1 MSVFLCVQANDEDIC
16 TMKMKCC
23 SISFKQLVASLFL
36 LMISSPVCA
45 QQEETISIPWQK
57 EKKIVFD
64 NSEIITPSI
73 AGQDMDGNIP
83 NFFWRKEM
91 PLNSEYELLFE
102 LVSTEPATKFEK
114 AYLADQRIEVQEL
127 RYDLKLSRSNAQ
139 RHIVLNLFPFVKAGN
154 TINRITEIKLIK
166 TKGKPAQNAQLK
178 SFVPN
183 SVLQSGSG
191 SWYKISVTQDAIY
204 KIDKTF
210 LESCGIDVQT
220 LNPQDINIYGNG
232 DGRLPELNSDPRT
245 DDLAVNAIQIVGES
259 DGVFDDED
267 YILFYGW
274 GAHRWYPGTGDFD
287 QDRNPYSDI
296 SCYFININPS
306 DPPVRI
312 SSVPISTNSVTH
324 SVNTYSYY
332 DVHEQD
338 LISLVSGGQR
348 WYGELFDANL
358 QRTVTFNVPDIDNSV
373 PLSFSSSMASN
384 SNNTAGTSQTYS
396 VNGSVLLSVALPSAS
411 ADYGRSVN
419 SMQMTNPPSNLPL
432 LVSVVRN
439 SPDVLT
445 YLDRVLLNARR
456 SLRFY
461 GDQINFRDLNS
472 VGVGNVAE
480 FSIQDLP
487 QTDGFVWEI
496 TDRHAPG
503 SISGTF
509 FGSNYMFQLEL
520 DQLREFVASDG
531 QNFNTPSFVGEI
543 VHQNLHGLTEADYLI
558 VTHKSF
564 ISQAE
569 RLANLHR
576 SNGLTVHVVTT
587 EQVYNEFSS
596 GALDAVAL
604 RTFAKMFYDRGASA
618 PETRPESY
626 LLFGDGTF
634 DPKNRVPNNNNY
646 VVTYQVLN
654 SENHIS
660 ALVTDDF
667 FGMLDDTEAIGP
679 SDELDIGVGRLLISD
694 IEMARQQ
701 VDKIEHY
708 MKNGSSL
715 YSTAN
720 TNCSSDGGSSTFGD
734 WRTKYVQIADDEEG
748 AYFIKYDVEPQY
760 DSVTANYPSMN
771 CEKIYLDAY
780 QQIATAGGERYPE
793 VNEAINDR
801 IDRGALIVNY
811 VGHGG
816 EVGVAEERVITV
828 PQIQDWKNIDKLPL
842 IVSATCEFTK
852 YDDPDRVSAG
862 EWASI
867 NPYGAAIALMTTTR
881 SVFFGVNSD
890 MGESFFQN
898 VFQRDANYKPRT
910 FGEIIRTTKNGVGGS
925 NNKRSFTLIGDPAL
939 QLALPE
945 MNIVTDS
952 INGLSP
958 SVEIDTIRALS
969 KVTIKGHVEDFY
981 GNILSGFNGVVYPSV
996 FDKLK
1001 EQNTLSND
1009 GIVESPMQV
1018 FYTQTNRLYRGKASV
1033 ANGYFE
1039 FTFIVPKD
1047 INYAFDLGK
1056 ISYYAEN
1063 GTTDAI
1069 GSDKRIYIGGIDPN
1083 GINDDQGPQIELFLN
1098 DESFVNGGITD
1109 ETPILIA
1116 KLFDEN
1122 GINAVGNGIGHD
1134 LTATIDSETS
1144 NPIVLNEYYSAELDS
1159 YQSGEIRYNFSEIEP
1174 GSHTLTVKVWD
1185 VNNNSSEVS
1194 LQFVVQQASSL
1205 NLAHVLNYPNPFTT
1219 STEFFFEH
1227 NQVCNQIETQIQ
1239 IFTVSGR
1246 LVKTINELVH
1256 TEGFRSEGIQWNG
1269 LDDFGDQLAKG
1280 VYVYRLKVKT
1290 PEGTTGEKLEK
1301 LVILR

>member
-1 MSVFLCVQANDEDIC
+1 
-16 TMKMKCC
+16 MKMKFC
-23 SISFKQLVASLFL
+23 SISMKQLVGLLFL
-36 LMISSPVCA
+36 CFISSSFYA
-45 QQEETISIPWQK
+45 QREETIIIPWEK
-57 EKKIVFD
+57 EKIIVFD
-64 NSEIITPSI
+64 NSEIIVPSI
-73 AGQDMDGNIP
+73 AGQQLDGNIP
-83 NFFWRKEM
+83 NFFWKKEISS
-91 PLNSEYELLFE
+91 NTEYSISLELLG
-102 LVSTEPATKFEK
+102 TEPATKAEK
-114 AYLADQRIEVQEL
+114 AYLNDQRIEVQEL
-127 RYDLKLSRSNAQ
+127 RYDLNLSNSNAQ
-139 RHIVLNLFPFVKAGN
+139 RHIVLNLFPFVRQN
-154 TINRITEIKLIK
+154 NRINRITGINIIRAKQKPLQ
-166 TKGKPAQNAQLK
+166 PAQVK
-178 SFVPN
+178 SFAPN

-191 SWYKISVTQDAIY
+191 SWYKISVPQDAIY

-210 LESCGIDVQT
+210 LESCGIDVAT

-259 DGVFDDED
+259 DGVFDEDD

-274 GAHRWYPGTGDFD
+274 GPHRWYPGTSDFD

-296 SCYFININPS
+296 SCYFININAS
-306 DPPVRI
+306 DPPVRVNTV
-312 SSVPISTNSVTH
+312 SNATNSITHNVT
-324 SVNTYSYY
+324 TYSYY

-338 LISLVSGGQR
+338 LVSLVSGGQR

-358 QRTVTFNVPDIDNSV
+358 QRTISFNVPDIDNSV
-373 PLSFSSSMASN
+373 PLSINSSMASN
-384 SNNTAGTSQTYS
+384 ANNTAGTSQTYS

-411 ADYGRSVN
+411 ADYARSVN
-419 SMQMTNPPSNLPL
+419 TMQMTTPPSNIPL

-445 YLDRVLLNARR
+445 YLDRIMLNARR
-456 SLRFY
+456 NLNFY
-461 GDQINFRDLNS
+461 GDQFNFRDLNS
-472 VGVGNVAE
+472 VGAGNVAQ
-480 FSIQDLP
+480 FMIQDLP
-487 QTDGFVWEI
+487 QADGFVWEI
-496 TDRHAPG
+496 TDRHTPG
-503 SISGTF
+503 LISGSF
-509 FGSNYMFQLEL
+509 SGNDYLFQLEA

-531 QNFNTPSFVGEI
+531 VSFSTPTFIGEV
-543 VHQNLHGLTEADYLI
+543 VHQNLHGLPEADYLI
-558 VTHKSF
+558 VTHKAF
-564 ISQAE
+564 VSQAE

-576 SNGLTVHVVTT
+576 NNGLTVHVVTT
-587 EQVYNEFSS
+587 DQVYNEFSS
-596 GALDAVAL
+596 GAIDATAI
-604 RTFAKMFYDRGASA
+604 RTFAKMFYDRGASDPA
-618 PETRPESY
+618 TRPQSL

-654 SENHIS
+654 SENHIA

-667 FGMLDDTEAIGP
+667 FGMLDDAEAIGP

-708 MKNGSSL
+708 MKNGSNL

-748 AYFIKYDVEPQY
+748 AYFIKFDVEPQY

-801 IDRGALIVNY
+801 IERGALVVNY

-828 PQIQDWKNIDKLPL
+828 PQIQEWKNIDRLPL

-898 VFQRDANYKPRT
+898 VFQRDANFKPRT

-945 MNIVTDS
+945 MSVVTDS
-952 INGLSP
+952 INGMSP
-958 SVEIDTIRALS
+958 SIELDTIRALS
-969 KVTIKGHVEDFY
+969 KVTIKGHLEDFY
-981 GNILSGFNGVVYPSV
+981 GNTLSGFNGVLYPSV

-1009 GIVESPMQV
+1009 GAVESPMQV

-1033 ANGYFE
+1033 VNGYFE

-1083 GINDDQGPQIELFLN
+1083 GIEDDEGPQIDLFLN

-1134 LTATIDSETS
+1134 LTAIIDGETS
-1144 NPIVLNEYYSAELDS
+1144 NPIVLNDYYSADLDS

-1174 GSHTLTVKVWD
+1174 GTHTLTVKVWD

-1194 LQFVVQQASSL
+1194 LQFVVQQENSL
-1205 NLAHVLNYPNPFTT
+1205 SLAHVLNYPNPFTT
-1219 STEFFFEH
+1219 ATEFFFEH
-1227 NQVCNQIETQIQ
+1227 NQVCNQLETQIQ

-1256 TEGFRSEGIQWNG
+1256 TEGFRSDGIAWDG

-1280 VYVYRLKVKT
+1280 VYVYRVKVKT
-1290 PEGTTGEKLEK
+1290 SDGSSDEKLEK
-1301 LVILR
+1301 LVILK